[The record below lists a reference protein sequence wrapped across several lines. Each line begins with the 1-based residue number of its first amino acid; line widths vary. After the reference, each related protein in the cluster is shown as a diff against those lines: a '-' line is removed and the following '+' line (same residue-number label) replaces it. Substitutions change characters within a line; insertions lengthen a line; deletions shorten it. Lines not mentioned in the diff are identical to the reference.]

1 MNTIN
6 PIITRFAI
14 RKLYDERDVE
24 INFTSNVKILVA
36 ENGHGKTTV
45 LNGLFA
51 LLTGDLSKLKE
62 IDFES
67 IEIDFSNGAKFVF
80 NTDELKISLKD
91 FRGNNRSNGI
101 FEFLSR
107 KCGEDKTVRLLE
119 GYYSQSRKAF
129 TDSNIFKYISRKSD
143 LHSTQLL
150 GILNDISND
159 RTDFKDF
166 VGGKKKLSEIREN
179 FGLSIVYLPTY
190 RRVEQQFEE
199 LAEINQ
205 NDFLEDYSINFG
217 MKDVRKRFEEI
228 TEEIKSSSV
237 EWFSKINGEMLSQLV
252 DGFKLDEDSKSKID
266 EAALKIVLDRIGSNI
281 NKSDKEKIIELVES
295 KEILE
300 GHEPLVYFISNLV
313 KVYAQQKDNDKAIQ
327 DFSEVCNRY
336 LVDKKVD
343 YDESSVT
350 IKIVRRKNGKTVD
363 LENLSSGEKQIISL
377 FARLYL
383 KRESNLAL
391 FFDEPELS
399 LSLEWQKTLLPDIL
413 NSGKCTFLF
422 TTTHSPFI
430 FENELAANTVDLG
443 HYIKEL

>member
-1 MNTIN
+1 MEA
-6 PIITRFAI
+6 IIKRFAI
-14 RKLYDERDVE
+14 RKLYGERDVE
-24 INFTSNVKILVA
+24 IDFNSNVKVLVA
-36 ENGHGKTTV
+36 ENGYGKTTV
-45 LNGLFA
+45 LNGLFS
-51 LLTGDLSKLKE
+51 LLSGDLSKLKE

-67 IEIDFSNGAKFVF
+67 IEIDFNNGQSFILQAS
-80 NTDELKISLKD
+80 ELKISLLD
-91 FRGNNRSNGI
+91 FSENKRSHGI
-101 FEFLSR
+101 FDYLSR
-107 KCGEDKTVRLLE
+107 KCGEDKTQRLLE
-119 GYYSQSRKAF
+119 AYFSLPKKAF
-129 TDSNIFKYISRKSD
+129 QTSNIFRYVTKRAD
-143 LHSTQLL
+143 LHSAQLL
-150 GILNDISND
+150 SIMSDMSSS

-166 VGGKKKLSEIREN
+166 VEGKEKLSAIRDN
-179 FGLSIVYLPTY
+179 FGLNIVYLPTY

-199 LAEINQ
+199 LADIEQDEI
-205 NDFLEDYSINFG
+205 LEDYSINFG
-217 MKDVRKRFEEI
+217 MKDVSRRFDEI

-252 DGFKLDEDSKSKID
+252 DGFKLDEHSKSNID
-266 EAALKIVLDRIGSNI
+266 GDALKIVLDRIGNNI
-281 NKSDKEKIIELVES
+281 DKSDKAKIIELVDS
-295 KEILE
+295 KEILI

-350 IKIVRRKNGKTVD
+350 INIVRRKNGKSVD

-413 NSGKCTFLF
+413 QSGKCSFLF

-430 FENELAANTVDLG
+430 FENELASHTVDLG

>member
-1 MNTIN
+1 MEA
-6 PIITRFAI
+6 IIKRFAI
-14 RKLYDERDVE
+14 RNLYGERDVE
-24 INFTSNVKILVA
+24 IDFNSNVKVLVA
-36 ENGHGKTTV
+36 ENGYGKTTV
-45 LNGLFA
+45 LNGLFS
-51 LLTGDLSKLKE
+51 LLSGDLSKLKE

-67 IEIDFSNGAKFVF
+67 IEIDFQNGKEYVLQA
-80 NTDELKISLKD
+80 NELKISLQD
-91 FRGNNRSNGI
+91 FNENKRSHGI
-101 FEFLSR
+101 FDYLAR
-107 KCGEDKTVRLLE
+107 KCGEDKTLKLLE
-119 GYYSQSRKAF
+119 AYFSLPKKAF
-129 TDSNIFKYISRKSD
+129 QTSHIFRYVTKRAD
-143 LHSTQLL
+143 LHSAQLL
-150 GILNDISND
+150 SIMSDISSS

-166 VGGKKKLSEIREN
+166 VEGKEKLSQIRDN
-179 FGLSIVYLPTY
+179 FGLNIVYLPTY

-199 LAEINQ
+199 LADIEQDEI
-205 NDFLEDYSINFG
+205 LEDYSINFG
-217 MKDVRKRFEEI
+217 MKDVSKRFDEI

-252 DGFKLDEDSKSKID
+252 DGFKLDEDSRSNID
-266 EAALKIVLDRIGSNI
+266 GAALKIVLDRIGNNI
-281 NKSDKEKIIELVES
+281 DNSDKAKIIELVDS
-295 KEILE
+295 KEILT

-327 DFSEVCNRY
+327 DFSVVCNRY

-383 KRESNLAL
+383 KRETNLAL

-413 NSGKCTFLF
+413 NSGKCSFLF

-430 FENELAANTVDLG
+430 FENDLASQTVDLG